1 MGSRVIKRIEEIGE
15 VIGGATPSTKVPRY
29 WDGDIPWLSP
39 RDLTNYRYRYIS
51 SGQRDITEEGLRS
64 CSAQL
69 LPKGTVLF
77 SSRAPIGYIAIADR
91 PLCTNQGFKSVIP
104 REGTNSLFLFYLLKY
119 NKPRIEGLGSGT
131 TFKEVSASTMRA
143 IEVEVPDTIEEQK
156 KIAAVLDGIDSKIEL
171 NNQINDYLAELV
183 SLEFETQFT
192 DDCPRIDLG
201 EVLSISTRS
210 LKPQDHFGEVWEHYS
225 IPAFDEAHW
234 PVFELADGIKSNK
247 YIIDYNS
254 ILVSKLNP
262 SIKRIWIPTCVSNT
276 AVCSTEFI
284 VYRPNNPKHKSF
296 YNAAINAPAF
306 TEFLLEHITGSTGS
320 RQRTQPKA
328 TLKYSMPNPVDV
340 EIEAFCDYADPIYAQ
355 IKNNELES
363 QILSLLRDLLL
374 PKLMSGE
381 IDVSKIDITQL
392 NNHLSDYLD

>member
-171 NNQINDYLAELV
+171 NNQINDYLA
-183 SLEFETQFT
+183 
-192 DDCPRIDLG
+192 
-201 EVLSISTRS
+201 
-210 LKPQDHFGEVWEHYS
+210 
-225 IPAFDEAHW
+225 A
-234 PVFELADGIKSNK
+234 
-247 YIIDYNS
+247 
-254 ILVSKLNP
+254 
-262 SIKRIWIPTCVSNT
+262 
-276 AVCSTEFI
+276 
-284 VYRPNNPKHKSF
+284 
-296 YNAAINAPAF
+296 
-306 TEFLLEHITGSTGS
+306 
-320 RQRTQPKA
+320 
-328 TLKYSMPNPVDV
+328 
-340 EIEAFCDYADPIYAQ
+340 
-355 IKNNELES
+355 
-363 QILSLLRDLLL
+363 
-374 PKLMSGE
+374 
-381 IDVSKIDITQL
+381 
-392 NNHLSDYLD
+392 